1 MGHAA
6 GSAQHVCCYVLQT
19 EEMDD
24 STASAAAEHILHDF
38 PRAQRAIKPTI
49 SSMICPR
56 STLLKVR
63 LLTTLN
69 VMD

>member
-24 STASAAAEHILHDF
+24 STAAAAEHILHDF

-49 SSMICPR
+49 SSMISPR